1 MHAANHSRHRCPS
14 SEGDQDHPAQG
25 GPSPRGDRVAT
36 SGGGPQQALGGAKAA
51 RVSLDL
57 EVHEGAR
64 GSRRQGRPVRGVG
77 SRGRLSYSVDANI
90 LLYASDRASPR
101 HAAALRFLE
110 ERPSDPDIFCL
121 AWPTLLAYMRIAT
134 HPRIFAEPLAPAAAL
149 DNVEA
154 LMRLPRVRAI
164 GESDDFLAVYRDVT
178 SG

>member
-1 MHAANHSRHRCPS
+1 
-14 SEGDQDHPAQG
+14 
-25 GPSPRGDRVAT
+25 
-36 SGGGPQQALGGAKAA
+36 
-51 RVSLDL
+51 
-57 EVHEGAR
+57 
-64 GSRRQGRPVRGVG
+64 
-77 SRGRLSYSVDANI
+77 LSYSVDANI

-178 SG
+178 SGLIARGNLVPDAHLATLLRQHGVRRLYTIDADFRKFRYLEVRDPFA